1 MSVKQA
7 VANALS
13 FASLAGLGRAKGA
26 RAESDEEKDKEKKDS
41 DAKAESEEDEAKA
54 EDDKPE
60 DKDDE
65 KKESKKAEGKD
76 DDESDDDEKKEKAA
90 TATLQPSAGTPAERQ
105 RCKAI
110 VAHGV
115 KMAVAAGGDLAPVV
129 DACML
134 AFDTDV
140 SADAAIASMSA
151 RADVAATLPRKATG
165 QALDQ
170 RMGAEQVPIAKP
182 EAGRVDASD
191 PKAIASMVIASAKKA
206 RGEA

>member
-1 MSVKQA
+1 MGLKNA

-13 FASLAGLGRAKGA
+13 FASLAGLARAKGA
-26 RAESDEEKDKEKKDS
+26 RSESEKDEEEDKKKD
-41 DAKAESEEDEAKA
+41 DAKAESEEEDAKA

-65 KKESKKAEGKD
+65 KKESKAEGKD
-76 DDESDDDEKKEKAA
+76 DDDSDDDEEKEKAKA
-90 TATLQPSAGTPAERQ
+90 DAGERQ

-115 KMAVAAGGDLAPVV
+115 KMSVAAGGDLAPVI

-140 SADAAIASMSA
+140 SAEAAIASMSA
-151 RADVAATLPRKATG
+151 RADVAATLPRKAAG
-165 QALDQ
+165 QALET
-170 RMGAEQVPIAKP
+170 RMGAEPVPIAKP
-182 EAGRVDASD
+182 EAGKVDASD
-191 PKAIASMVIASAKKA
+191 PKAIALTVIAAAKKA

>member
-1 MSVKQA
+1 MGLKNA

-13 FASLAGLGRAKGA
+13 FASLAGLARAKGA
-26 RAESDEEKDKEKKDS
+26 RSESDKDEEEDKKKD
-41 DAKAESEEDEAKA
+41 DAKAESEEEDAKA
-54 EDDKPE
+54 EDDKPA

-65 KKESKKAEGKD
+65 KKDDAKKAESE
-76 DDESDDDEKKEKAA
+76 DDESDDDEKKEKAKA
-90 TATLQPSAGTPAERQ
+90 DAGERQ

-115 KMAVAAGGDLAPVV
+115 KMSVAAGGDLAPVI

-140 SADAAIASMSA
+140 SAEAAIASMSA

-165 QALDQ
+165 QALET
-170 RMGAEQVPIAKP
+170 RMGAEAVPIAKP
-182 EAGRVDASD
+182 EAGKVDASD
-191 PKAIASMVIASAKKA
+191 PKAIALTVIAAAKKA

>member
-1 MSVKQA
+1 MSLQKA

-26 RAESDEEKDKEKKDS
+26 RAESDEEKDKEKKDE
-41 DAKAESEEDEAKA
+41 DTKAEGDEDEAKA
-54 EDDKPE
+54 EDDKPD
-60 DKDDE
+60 DKDSDD
-65 KKESKKAEGKD
+65 KKDSKAEGQE
-76 DDESDDDEKKEKAA
+76 DDESDDDEKKEKAK
-90 TATLQPSAGTPAERQ
+90 AGVPAERV

-115 KMAVAAGGDLAPVV
+115 KLSVAAGGDLAPVI

-140 SADAAIASMSA
+140 SAEAAIGSMSA
-151 RADVAATLPRKATG
+151 RADVAAALPRKATG

-170 RMGAEQVPIAKP
+170 RMGAEPVPIAKP
-182 EAGRVDASD
+182 EAGKVDAND
-191 PKAIASMVIASAKKA
+191 PKAIALTVIAAAKKA

>member
-26 RAESDEEKDKEKKDS
+26 RAESDEEKDKEKKDD
-41 DAKAESEEDEAKA
+41 DAKAESEEEDAKA

-65 KKESKKAEGKD
+65 KKESKAEGKE
-76 DDESDDDEKKEKAA
+76 DDETDDEKKEKAA
-90 TATLQPSAGTPAERQ
+90 ATLKPIAGTPAERQ

-115 KMAVAAGGDLAPVV
+115 KMSVAAGGDLAPVI

-140 SADAAIASMSA
+140 SAEAAIGSMSA
-151 RADVAATLPRKATG
+151 RADVAAALPRKATG
-165 QALDQ
+165 QALDA
-170 RMGAEQVPIAKP
+170 RMGAEVVPIAKP
-182 EAGRVDASD
+182 EAGRVDAND
-191 PKAIASMVIASAKKA
+191 PKAIALTVIAAAKKA

>member
-26 RAESDEEKDKEKKDS
+26 RAESDEEKDKEKKDD
-41 DAKAESEEDEAKA
+41 DAKAESEEEDAKA

-65 KKESKKAEGKD
+65 KKESKAEGKE
-76 DDESDDDEKKEKAA
+76 DDETDDEKKEKAA
-90 TATLQPSAGTPAERQ
+90 AATLKPIAGTPAERQ

-115 KMAVAAGGDLAPVV
+115 KMSVAAGGDLAPVI

-140 SADAAIASMSA
+140 SAEAAIGSMSA
-151 RADVAATLPRKATG
+151 RADVAAALPRKATG
-165 QALDQ
+165 QALDA
-170 RMGAEQVPIAKP
+170 RMGAEVVPIAKP
-182 EAGRVDASD
+182 EAGRVDAND
-191 PKAIASMVIASAKKA
+191 PKAIALTVIAAAKKA

>member
-1 MSVKQA
+1 MSLQKA

-13 FASLAGLGRAKGA
+13 FASLAGLTRAKGA
-26 RAESDEEKDKEKKDS
+26 RAESDEKKDEEKKEAKAEGEED
-41 DAKAESEEDEAKA
+41 DAKAEDE
-54 EDDKPE
+54 KPE
-60 DKDDE
+60 DKDSDD
-65 KKESKKAEGKD
+65 KKDSKAEGKD
-76 DDESDDDEKKEKAA
+76 DDESDDDDEKKEKAK
-90 TATLQPSAGTPAERQ
+90 AGVPAERV

-115 KMAVAAGGDLAPVV
+115 KLSVAAGGDLAPVI

-140 SADAAIASMSA
+140 SAEAAIASMSA

-170 RMGAEQVPIAKP
+170 RMGAEPVPIVKP
-182 EAGRVDASD
+182 EAGKVDSND
-191 PKAIASMVIASAKKA
+191 PKAIALTVIAAAKKA